1 MPLSVSMSGSG
12 PFELFSIEIV
22 GDVKTQRALEAIN
35 AGLSG
40 SRLIEPW
47 ERATELVASAV
58 RTNVPSWRGELLASI
73 EDEILQRATGIVGV
87 IYSDKFY
94 APFQERG
101 TDPYFPD
108 IDALRPWAADHG
120 VSAVYLAKLIAARGL
135 IPLKFF
141 EKAMIS
147 ESDVVHQLIG
157 DYVAVLIE
165 KGY

>member
-1 MPLSVSMSGSG
+1 MPGSG

-22 GDVKTQRALEAIN
+22 GDVKVQRELERIN

-47 ERATELVASAV
+47 ERATELVAGAV
-58 RTNVPSWRGELLASI
+58 RVNVPGWRGELLASI
-73 EDEILQRATGIVGV
+73 EEEILQAGRDITGV
-87 IYSDKFY
+87 IFSDKFY

-101 TDPYFPD
+101 TDPYFPN

-120 VSAVYLAKLIAARGL
+120 VSAVYLARLIADRGL

-147 ESDVVHQLIG
+147 ESDAVYQLVG
-157 DYVAVLIE
+157 DYVAALIE

>member
-1 MPLSVSMSGSG
+1 MSQG
-12 PFELFSIEIV
+12 PFELFKLEII
-22 GDVKTQRALEAIN
+22 GDVKTQRDLERIN

-40 SRLIEPW
+40 SRLLEPW
-47 ERATELVASAV
+47 ERATELVANAV
-58 RTNVPSWRGELLASI
+58 RVNVPDWRGELLSSI
-73 EDEILQRATGIVGV
+73 EDEILQAASNIVGV
-87 IYSDKFY
+87 VYSDKFY

-101 TDPYFPD
+101 TNPYFPN
-108 IDALRPWAADHG
+108 IDALRPWAEDHG
-120 VSAVYLAKLIAARGL
+120 VSAVYLATLIAARGL

-147 ESDVVHQLIG
+147 ESDAVYQLVG